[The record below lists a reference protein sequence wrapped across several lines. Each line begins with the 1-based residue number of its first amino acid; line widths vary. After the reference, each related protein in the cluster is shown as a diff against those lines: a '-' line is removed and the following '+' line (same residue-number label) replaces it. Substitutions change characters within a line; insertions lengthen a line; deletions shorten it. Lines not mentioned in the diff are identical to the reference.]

1 MSIFKSRFSLWFIL
15 LIFTIAWGVP
25 ASAQQQAVD
34 DPGLTA
40 VRDAGLGVFPNQSQ
54 TIGDTTVTLN
64 WVYADV
70 HRIALSYEVVSA
82 MSPGIFYRSQFN
94 LTDNADSFYMARN
107 GGGSGMIN
115 SQGNAEYIYSFG
127 AGFYNEDIQTITLRA
142 EIALEPE
149 TGNFGGGG
157 SGFGT
162 GIPLP
167 DYTPAPGIFADTGV
181 QNPVG
186 TFVFEVSLPVL
197 PAVRSESG
205 QTVEANGV
213 TLTLE
218 SISTTPSMTIVVI
231 CNQISETDYWRPVT
245 TMGVNEQAVAA
256 SSSITLPTESGGRGC
271 TDLAFPVAQ
280 SESDITQIRV
290 DYLMGSPVDGIAFTD
305 ESAEFFRAYL
315 AERGVVIQID
325 GINARGRLDYSILS
339 QPDGDVGSIL
349 QEAWEASLFERLTG
363 PWVFNLDSR

>member
-1 MSIFKSRFSLWFIL
+1 ML
-15 LIFTIAWGVP
+15 
-25 ASAQQQAVD
+25 
-34 DPGLTA
+34 
-40 VRDAGLGVFPNQSQ
+40 
-54 TIGDTTVTLN
+54 
-64 WVYADV
+64 
-70 HRIALSYEVVSA
+70 
-82 MSPGIFYRSQFN
+82 YRSQFN
-94 LTDNADSFYMARN
+94 LTDDANSFYMARN
-107 GGGSGMIN
+107 GGGGGAIN
-115 SQGNAEYIYSFG
+115 DRGNAEYTYSFG
-127 AGFYNEDIQTITLRA
+127 AGFYNEDTQTITLRA

-162 GIPLP
+162 GIALP
-167 DYTPAPGIFADTGV
+167 GQTPVPGISADTGV
-181 QNPVG
+181 RNPVG
-186 TFVFEVSLPVL
+186 TFAFEVSLPVL

-218 SISTTPSMTIVVI
+218 SISTTPSTTIVVI

-315 AERGVVIQID
+315 AERGVIIQID
-325 GINARGRLDYSILS
+325 GINQWGNLDYTILS